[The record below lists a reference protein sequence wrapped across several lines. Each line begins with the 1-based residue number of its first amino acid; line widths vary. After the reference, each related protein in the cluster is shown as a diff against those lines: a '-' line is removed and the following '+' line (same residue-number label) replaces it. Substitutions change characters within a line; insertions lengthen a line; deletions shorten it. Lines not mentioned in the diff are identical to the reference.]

1 MPEHYHSQE
10 VKEAIIAH
18 CRNGM
23 NYQKFFGLFGH
34 EAEVEAI
41 KIQLH
46 FFTFI
51 MGLSFQNF
59 QKMFSIQ
66 PS

>member
-23 NYQKFFGLFGH
+23 NYQKFFGIFGH

-41 KIQLH
+41 KI
-46 FFTFI
+46 
-51 MGLSFQNF
+51 
-59 QKMFSIQ
+59 
-66 PS
+66 